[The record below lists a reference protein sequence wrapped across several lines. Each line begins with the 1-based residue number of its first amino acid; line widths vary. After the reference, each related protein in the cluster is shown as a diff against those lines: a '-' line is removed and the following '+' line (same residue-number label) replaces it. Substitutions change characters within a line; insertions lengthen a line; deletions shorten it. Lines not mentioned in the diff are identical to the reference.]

1 MSQLI
6 SESRESRALLHL
18 RISSLELRL
27 LLGLL
32 EVMKTF
38 LLTLAALLLLSQ
50 VVPGN
55 PHFSGESR
63 GGEWVFTSRF
73 GGGTDYSNNQVV
85 HDSKTTSAIVKC
97 RKKQPEMRWP
107 RS

>member
-63 GGEWVFTSRF
+63 GGEWVFVGGHSRAWEDGLA
-73 GGGTDYSNNQVV
+73 GGN
-85 HDSKTTSAIVKC
+85 
-97 RKKQPEMRWP
+97 RKK
-107 RS
+107 